1 MLIISG
7 AWIVDG
13 AALIICEGDAICNA
27 LLLVVG
33 LVLVVWFWPAMAGMF
48 DDVADVIVG
57 LDHFLGEEGAPQFF
71 VFLHCLLPFDF

>member
-1 MLIISG
+1 MWITSGEWIIG
-7 AWIVDG
+7 G
-13 AALIICEGDAICNA
+13 AALIIREGEAICDA
-27 LLLVVG
+27 LLFGPGV
-33 LVLVVWFWPAMAGMF
+33 VLVVWFWPAMAGMF